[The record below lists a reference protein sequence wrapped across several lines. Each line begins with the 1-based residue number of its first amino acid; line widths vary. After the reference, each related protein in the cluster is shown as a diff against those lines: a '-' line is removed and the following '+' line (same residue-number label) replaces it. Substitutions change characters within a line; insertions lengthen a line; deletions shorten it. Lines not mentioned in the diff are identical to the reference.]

1 MFSRSRPAAFAL
13 AAVAL
18 VGLAG
23 CGGSSSGSTSAGYTI
38 TIGNLTFS
46 PANLAA
52 PSGATITV
60 VNQST
65 TTMHSVTQEA
75 AVDAFTPGAPTGMTP
90 FDTGLF
96 DGGSRTFTL
105 PTGLPDGTVLYYY
118 CRNHLGMMVPSTGRI
133 TITAAA
139 PPMGG
144 GGGY

>member
-1 MFSRSRPAAFAL
+1 MFPRSTLASLTAAAAL
-13 AAVAL
+13 A
-18 VGLAG
+18 GLSG
-23 CGGSSSGSTSAGYTI
+23 CGGSSSGSSHSGYTI
-38 TIGNLTFS
+38 AIGNLSFA

-65 TTMHSVTQEA
+65 TTLHSVTQEA
-75 AVDAFTPGAPTGMTP
+75 SVDAFTPGAPAGMTP

-96 DGGSRTFTL
+96 DAGSRTFTL
-105 PTGLPDGTVLYYY
+105 PAGLPEGTVLYYY

-139 PPMGG
+139 LPTGG